1 MTVSLNF
8 NIPYVKEQNQE
19 SISAWLV
26 LSPLALT
33 NNQKKKEKPIQ
44 KHFIVWEDAFLVKY
58 NNSNTTFQ
66 TNSNMH

>member
-33 NNQKKKEKPIQ
+33 NNQKKKKERKTHT
-44 KHFIVWEDAFLVKY
+44 KAFHSLRRCLLSKV
-58 NNSNTTFQ
+58 
-66 TNSNMH
+66 

>member
-8 NIPYVKEQNQE
+8 NISYVKEQNQE

-33 NNQKKKEKPIQ
+33 NNQKKKKKKEKPIQ
-44 KHFIVWEDAFLVKY
+44 KHFIV
-58 NNSNTTFQ
+58 
-66 TNSNMH
+66 